1 MKQNEG
7 DCIIMDN
14 NEKNKYV
21 KQEITNALI
30 ALLKEKDLQTITIS
44 EITSKAQ
51 VGRVSFYRN
60 YTSKEDVLEQYMLFI
75 IKKWENKNKSANCST
90 DVLLKTLCEHLIA
103 YKNFY
108 TLLYKKGL
116 FYLFRN
122 IIKQTMIKDTTLS
135 NAEAYSVAFVSYGIY
150 GWIEEWIARGM
161 QESAEEIFTFLQ
173 NKSVINGKKL

>member
-1 MKQNEG
+1 MKQHKG

-14 NEKNKYV
+14 SEKNKYV
-21 KQEITNALI
+21 KQEITNSLI

-60 YTSKEDVLEQYMLFI
+60 YASKEDVLEQYMLFI
-75 IKKWENKNKSANCST
+75 VKEWENKNKSANFST
-90 DVLLKTLCEHLIA
+90 DVLLKTLFEHLIA

-116 FYLFRN
+116 LYLFRN
-122 IIKQTMIKDTTLS
+122 TIKQTMIKDTILS
-135 NAEAYSVAFVSYGIY
+135 NTDAYAVAFVSYGIY

-161 QESAEEIFTFLQ
+161 QESAEEIFTFLENQ
-173 NKSVINGKKL
+173 SITNR

>member
-1 MKQNEG
+1 
-7 DCIIMDN
+7 MDN
-14 NEKNKYV
+14 SEKNNYV

-30 ALLKEKDLQTITIS
+30 TLLKEKDLPNITIS

-60 YTSKEDVLEQYMLFI
+60 YASKEDVLEQYLLYI
-75 IKKWENKNKSANCST
+75 VKEWENKNKLADFST
-90 DVLLKTLCEHLIA
+90 DILLKSLFEHLIA

-108 TLLYKKGL
+108 TLLYKKEL

-122 IIKQTMIKDTTLS
+122 TIKQTMMKDTILS
-135 NAEAYSVAFVSYGIY
+135 NVEAYSVAFVSYGIY

-173 NKSVINGKKL
+173 NQPVINKQL